1 MQSIRRYIPLQD
13 STINNFQEQAS
24 QRLQTLKPWGD
35 FLDRTR
41 FSVPKSSSEFMLR
54 AKLNWN
60 HFNANY
66 LLVGLIAIAYSLI
79 SNLLLLFDVVFVL
92 VGSRYVSSIS
102 PNQPEHLFGNQSLP
116 LITQTQGWLA
126 LALVGAVLLY
136 LTAAGSAIFWIVFWL
151 GAVVLGHAGMM
162 EAPLEADFEEQ
173 V

>member
-13 STINNFQEQAS
+13 STIDNIQEQAT

-35 FLDRTR
+35 FFDRTR
-41 FSVPKSSSEFMLR
+41 FSVPKSYNEFMLR
-54 AKLNWN
+54 ARLNWN

-66 LLVGLIAIAYSLI
+66 LLVALIAIAYSLI
-79 SNLLLLFDVVFVL
+79 SNLLLLLDVVFVL
-92 VGSRYVSSIS
+92 VGSRYVSSVS
-102 PNQPEHLFGNQSLP
+102 PNQPEHLFGHKSLP
-116 LITQTQGWLA
+116 MITQTQGWLG
-126 LALVGAVLLY
+126 LALVCAVLLY
-136 LTAAGSAIFWIVFWL
+136 LTAAGSTIFWIIFWV